1 MTSLDDISARARAGF
16 VRTGRIRSFEELL
29 GDVSRE
35 PRRYTRGA
43 TQYVLDM
50 IEHFGTEEV
59 PGIGGAV
66 NRYRVFDAAFDGGRN
81 RVWGQEEVQEDIVE
95 ALRSFV
101 LTGRSDRL
109 VLMHGPNGSAKSS
122 IVDALFRGLEHYSRL
137 DQGALYCFQW
147 VFPKTRSLGRQVGFD
162 SAEVHH
168 RTGDSYAYLELAD
181 IAARVPCELRDHPL
195 WVVSRDERE
204 RLLKEALQR
213 LGIDAAPSSHVLEGE
228 LCPKCR
234 AIHEA
239 LLASYGGDLARVL
252 AHVQVERYFVSRRY
266 RVGAVTI
273 DPQVTTDAGARQV
286 TMDRSLAEL
295 PPSLQ
300 NVSLFQMQG
309 DLVDGSG
316 GIVEY
321 SDLLKR
327 STEANKYLLTACET
341 GFVAL
346 GSVAAQLNVVMLGS
360 SNERHLDLF
369 KKSPDFTSFK
379 GRFRLVPTPYLL
391 EYGKEARI
399 YEDQLEPL
407 RVLKHLAPHTTR
419 LAAMWAVLTRLR
431 RPDPATFP
439 SEARELVRKLSP
451 MEKAKLYDHQETP
464 SHLDAREKNAL
475 RHAVRAMRDEF
486 REDPRY
492 EGRYGASPREMR
504 DVLTECYYDRRYA
517 CVTPLALFTAL
528 SRLVQERTLYEFL
541 SLEPD
546 NQYHDPAAFIEDV
559 REEYLDRVNEEV
571 RDSLDLVAGAEYV
584 RLFERYVMNVK
595 AYVKRERLYAET
607 TQAYVPADERLM
619 GEVERILGV
628 GEVPGG
634 FRESLIGR
642 IGAYSVDHPGGD
654 IDYGEVFPELL
665 SRLENDYYRNRKK
678 SIEQISRH
686 LLTVGT
692 DEFEHLAADVK
703 GTVSAALERMRT
715 KHGYC
720 DRCAKE
726 AIVHLIKRR
735 YS

>member
-1 MTSLDDISARARAGF
+1 MTTPIDDIAARVRKRFERAG
-16 VRTGRIRSFEELL
+16 RIKSFAEHLE
-29 GDVSRE
+29 DVGRE
-35 PRRYTRGA
+35 PRRYTRSS

-50 IEHFGTEEV
+50 IEHFGAEEV
-59 PGIGGAV
+59 TGIGGTAQ
-66 NRYRVFDAAFDGGRN
+66 RYRVFDVAFDGGRN

-122 IVDALFRGLEHYSRL
+122 IVDALFRGLEHYSHL
-137 DQGALYCFQW
+137 DEGALFCFQW
-147 VFPKTRSLGRQVGFD
+147 VFPKMRGLGRQVGFD
-162 SAEVHH
+162 ATEQHV
-168 RTGDSYAYLELAD
+168 RGDSYAFLELGE

-195 WVVSRDERE
+195 WMLPRDERE
-204 RLLKEALQR
+204 RILVEAHGR
-213 LGIDAAPSSHVLEGE
+213 VGDASPPSSYVLEGE

-239 LLASYGGDLARVL
+239 LLASYGGDLARLL

-273 DPQVTTDAGARQV
+273 DPQVTTDAGARQI
-286 TMDRSLAEL
+286 TMDRSLADL

-300 NVSLFQMQG
+300 NVNLFQMQG

-391 EYGKEARI
+391 QYAKEARI
-399 YEDQLEPL
+399 YEDQVEPL

-431 RPDPATFP
+431 RPDPATFAT
-439 SEARELVRKLSP
+439 EARELVRKLSP
-451 MEKAKLYDHQETP
+451 LEKAKLYDHEETP

-475 RHAVRAMRDEF
+475 RHAIRMMRDEF

-504 DVLTECYYDRRYA
+504 DVLTECFYDRRYA
-517 CVTPLALFTAL
+517 CVTPLALFAAL
-528 SRLVQERTLYEFL
+528 ARLVQERTLYEFL

-571 RDSLDLVAGAEYV
+571 RDSLDLVSGAEYT
-584 RLFERYVMNVK
+584 RIFERYVMNVK
-595 AYVKRERLYAET
+595 AYVKRERIYADT
-607 TQAYVPADERLM
+607 TQTYVPADERFM
-619 GEVERILGV
+619 AEVERVLGV
-628 GEVPGG
+628 GELPSG
-634 FRESLIGR
+634 FRDSLIGR
-642 IGAYSVDHPGGD
+642 IGAFSVDHPGQE
-654 IDYGEVFPELL
+654 IDYVEVFPELV

-678 SIEQISRH
+678 AIEQISRH
-686 LLTVGT
+686 LLTAGT
-692 DEFEHLAADVK
+692 DEFEHLDAEVKAA
-703 GTVSAALERMRT
+703 VSTALERMRT
-715 KHGYC
+715 RHGYC
-720 DRCAKE
+720 ERCAKE